1 MNIGKI
7 FWHGM
12 AEEEKIEYLSKFSV
26 AVIGSRMLMELL
38 WRGGVGCVRY
48 IGDFITP
55 NDARLDCTVE
65 PLEANDYDV
74 VHPMS
79 PDSCVIS
86 YPFPD
91 DYRELKRQLKGIDVV
106 VAHKHIDI
114 AARIAEEL
122 GSPFIPNIITTFL
135 PDGVKYWEVEMPRV
149 KFDPISYALTCSIQA
164 GEILRI
170 FTGYHMP
177 TIAPE
182 AYIVDTR
189 SQYYLK
195 KVTLRVRE

>member
-1 MNIGKI
+1 MNLRHN

-12 AEEEKIEYLSKFSV
+12 ADEEKIEYLQKFSV

-38 WRGGVGCVRY
+38 WRSGVGCVRY
-48 IGDFITP
+48 IGDFVTP
-55 NDARLDCTVE
+55 NDSRIDCTLH

-79 PDSCVIS
+79 SDSCVIS
-86 YPFPD
+86 YLYPE
-91 DYRELKRQLKGIDVV
+91 DYREFKRQLGGVDVI
-106 VAHKHIDI
+106 VAHKYIDT
-114 AARIAEEL
+114 AARIAEEI

-135 PDGVKYWEVEMPRV
+135 PDGIKFWEVQMPKV
-149 KFDPISYALTCSIQA
+149 KFDPISYSLTCSLQA

-177 TIAPE
+177 TIAPD

-195 KVTLRVRE
+195 RVKLKIKS